1 MNELQVF
8 NFKNNKVRTLTI
20 NNVPWFVAKDVA
32 EALGYV
38 KPRKAITDHVDNDD
52 ALKRGVTDNLGRI
65 QETTIINESGLYS
78 LVLSS
83 RLESAKEF
91 KRWVTSEV
99 LPQIRKTGSYSIA
112 DPRKEIADLI
122 LKCNMVEQVEL
133 IRDLYNIPH
142 TPQNSLVEPRN
153 NESNELTVE
162 PVKVLKN
169 KDIPDKKE
177 RYKTIDAYLKTH
189 KIREGDY
196 TKEVYQD
203 YIKWCKDRNKQPRT
217 RHAFVLRMKEVLKLY
232 TLSINGEST
241 IQRRG

>member
-20 NNVPWFVAKDVA
+20 NNGPWFVAKDVA
-32 EALGYV
+32 EALGYTDH
-38 KPRKAITDHVDNDD
+38 KKAIRRHVDTEDG
-52 ALKRGVTDNLGRI
+52 AKRPLLSNGGI

-142 TPQNSLVEPRN
+142 TPQNSPVEPQN
-153 NESNELTVE
+153 NESNKLTVE
-162 PVKVLKN
+162 PVKALKN

-177 RYKTIDAYLKTH
+177 RYKTIDAYLKTN

-196 TKEVYQD
+196 TKVVYQD
-203 YIKWCKDRNKQPRT
+203 YVKWCKDRNKPPRT